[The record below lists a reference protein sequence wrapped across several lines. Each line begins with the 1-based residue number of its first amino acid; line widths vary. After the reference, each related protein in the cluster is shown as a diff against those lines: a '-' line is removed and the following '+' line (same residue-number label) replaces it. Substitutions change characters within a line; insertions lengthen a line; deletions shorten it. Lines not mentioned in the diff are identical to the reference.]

1 MLVRSEPSAEE
12 VQTLLS
18 RTTMNF
24 REAAQAL
31 GCGETNL
38 RSAIK
43 KGDINLNV
51 IAIGTRRII
60 PTSGVRRLLG
70 LEEVTASPVAMVGAS
85 ETEGI

>member
-1 MLVRSEPSAEE
+1 MHVRSEPSAEE

-18 RTTMNF
+18 RPTLKF
-24 REAAQAL
+24 HEAAQAL

-43 KGDINLNV
+43 KGDIKINV

-60 PTSGVRRLLG
+60 PTSDIRRLLG
-70 LEEVTASPVAMVGAS
+70 LEEVTAPPVTMVGAS
-85 ETEGI
+85 DSESL